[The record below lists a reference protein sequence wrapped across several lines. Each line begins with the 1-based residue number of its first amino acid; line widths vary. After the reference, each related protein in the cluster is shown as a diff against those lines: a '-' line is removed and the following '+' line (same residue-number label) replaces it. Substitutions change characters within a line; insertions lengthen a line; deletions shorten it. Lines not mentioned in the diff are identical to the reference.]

1 MAGSPTELDFTESE
15 FEQAG
20 LLHHVHNTIGSERV
34 VPEVVADRQLSIDS
48 NTPAVA
54 SAVLQDVSV
63 GRPLSA
69 STESE
74 LLHMDYSQFA
84 AHAPSPPEATAD
96 VCSRILRRHAN
107 REHQR
112 RFRQKQKVPYLH
124 NTQKAPALPKI
135 VTLRLNTPMYTR
147 FRCVRAC

>member
-1 MAGSPTELDFTESE
+1 MSVSPTELDFTESE

-20 LLHHVHNTIGSERV
+20 LLHHAHNNFVSEHAV
-34 VPEVVADRQLSIDS
+34 TTPALEVVADRQLSIDS

-54 SAVLQDVSV
+54 CHLSAVLQDISV

-74 LLHMDYSQFA
+74 LLHTDYSQFA
-84 AHAPSPPEATAD
+84 AHAPSPPEASAD
-96 VCSRILRRHAN
+96 VCSRRHAN

-112 RFRQKQKVPYLH
+112 RFRQKQKVPYLQTIH
-124 NTQKAPALPKI
+124 KAPAL
-135 VTLRLNTPMYTR
+135 LE
-147 FRCVRAC
+147 F